1 VLTLSERLRALSVD
15 LVSLKSS
22 PPSLSIVCERLKKP
36 QCVHLR
42 LHLVAL
48 GNLYECGLL
57 ITLGDCHR
65 LAGLVLVVDHG
76 ENLGDCWCLRSLAI
90 VRDLCSSPGEIRQEK
105 L

>member
-1 VLTLSERLRALSVD
+1 M
-15 LVSLKSS
+15 
-22 PPSLSIVCERLKKP
+22 
-36 QCVHLR
+36 
-42 LHLVAL
+42 AL

-90 VRDLCSSPGEIRQEK
+90 VRALCLSLQEICQEQ